1 MSRRLECNNGIVQRA
16 RDQMVPWARW
26 PESSQLRALLLLLRE
41 PVLRAQLHPPLG
53 LHTRPDLRHHKLRR
67 FEVAVRDQLHA
78 VVQLTLDVAGDA
90 RAFQDARLG
99 VVERAGAVKN
109 ATVIPDDP
117 AMVMRLRQRSFASD
131 QRNSERP
138 FPILQIALLPGVVVH
153 VRRLARLLHQL
164 PQQLLR
170 LLDASR

>member
-1 MSRRLECNNGIVQRA
+1 MDRLAAER
-16 RDQMVPWARW
+16 
-26 PESSQLRALLLLLRE
+26 
-41 PVLRAQLHPPLG
+41 
-53 LHTRPDLRHHKLRR
+53 TR